1 MAHDNT
7 IPLGKPG
14 IASFESESYGNVGE
28 YRFGDTPPE
37 ASITKTVKA
46 GAAID
51 WPFLTAVNV
60 ADDGTITKAVIAAG
74 DSNMTHLLAAPI
86 VMANAQSMSV
96 PLIVAGHFAMQAVTF
111 DATFNT
117 DALKTAG
124 SSLAPM
130 ILISKRK
137 YDDANFP
144 A

>member
-14 IASFESESYGNVGE
+14 IASFESETYGNVGE
-28 YRFGDTPPE
+28 YRFSDTPQE
-37 ASITKTVKA
+37 VTVDKVVTA

-60 ADDGTITKAVIAAG
+60 AANGAITKAVIAAG
-74 DSNMTHLLAAPI
+74 ASNMTHLLAAPI
-86 VMANAQSMSV
+86 VMDNARSMSV
-96 PLIVAGHFAMQAVTF
+96 PLIAAGHFAMQAVTF

-124 SSLAPM
+124 SALAPM
-130 ILISKRK
+130 LLISKRK

>member
-1 MAHDNT
+1 MAHDYT

-14 IASFESESYGNVGE
+14 IASFESETYGNVGE
-28 YRFGDTPPE
+28 YRFSDTPQE
-37 ASITKTVKA
+37 VTVDKVVTA

-60 ADDGTITKAVIAAG
+60 AANGAITKAVIASGA
-74 DSNMTHLLAAPI
+74 SNMTHLLAAPI

-96 PLIVAGHFAMQAVTF
+96 PLIAAGHFAMQAITF
-111 DATFNT
+111 DATFTT
-117 DALKTAG
+117 DALKTLG
-124 SSLAPM
+124 SPLAPM
-130 ILISKRK
+130 LLISKRK